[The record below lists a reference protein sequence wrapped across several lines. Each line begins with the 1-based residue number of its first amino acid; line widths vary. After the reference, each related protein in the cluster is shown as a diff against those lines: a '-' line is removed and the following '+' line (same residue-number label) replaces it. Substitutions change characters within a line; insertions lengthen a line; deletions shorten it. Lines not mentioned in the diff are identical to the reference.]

1 MDTEMTTLTAAPA
14 IATVIIE
21 PENLS
26 RMMASFCPA
35 LPYCNGIPHETKQVD
50 GSVFQNSPIARS

>member
-14 IATVIIE
+14 MAIHIIE
-21 PENLS
+21 PENFS

-35 LPYCNGIPHETKQVD
+35 LPYCNGIPMK
-50 GSVFQNSPIARS
+50 PRPARIVAFFGIRR

>member
-1 MDTEMTTLTAAPA
+1 MDTEMTALTAAPA

-35 LPYCNGIPHETKQVD
+35 MPYGYGVPMKLGGH
-50 GSVFQNSPIARS
+50 G